1 MGWSCTVD
9 AMRTYR
15 DWESVCRA
23 QTGSQ
28 NAYVTTAGRQRFF
41 EDSRREYADG
51 RITGAV
57 YEYVGEDRARLIGRF
72 CIRGDGSIAR
82 APAGLL
88 TAR

>member
-1 MGWSCTVD
+1 MGWSWRTE
-9 AMRTYR
+9 ALRTYQ

-28 NAYVTTAGRQRFF
+28 NGYVTAAGRQRFF
-41 EDSRREYADG
+41 EGSRREYADG

-57 YEYVGEDRARLIGRF
+57 YEWVGEERARLIGRF
-72 CIRGDGSIAR
+72 CILGDGTIAR

>member
-1 MGWSCTVD
+1 MD
-9 AMRTYR
+9 TYDR
-15 DWESVCRA
+15 WESLCRA

-28 NAYVTTAGRQRFF
+28 NVYVTNAGKRRFF
-41 EDSRREYADG
+41 ETSRKEYADG

-57 YEYVGEDRARLIGRF
+57 YEYVGETRARLIGRF
-72 CIRGDGSIAR
+72 CIAPNGDIRR